1 MTTTTYGISPAP
13 ILQFFNNAGQPN
25 AGGSILT
32 QVGGVNYATYQDS
45 AGATPLP
52 NPIPLNS
59 RGEVSNSSGQSCQ
72 LFLEEGVVYE
82 FTLFDANGNQ
92 INQAQTVEAV
102 PGGSAGPA
110 TTAGRLV
117 VVSDSG
123 PGAGVLG
130 IDWPAQ
136 LEEMLRLWGVPDI
149 EVVTVA
155 QPNGTFYRA
164 LNNTD
169 MGGVT
174 ALQATIDL
182 APAMVLIVLGFNDA
196 NGSDGRTLAQIEGD
210 AQSFISQL
218 ATALPK
224 ASIYYGKQIGYDTT
238 HGTPGSL
245 LNRQVIPRI
254 WTIPTSGTDSAT
266 ISQDIAANTAVQA
279 NTTFSTLSSLQAYV
293 AGLSQVTGSFTM
305 DYYKIGRMGLMV
317 DGEHLYASGMRLLAC
332 EALDGLQSLSVF
344 KNMRTNSQSWQYW
357 DLQSLWSSFFS
368 DTGTDWALNFT
379 TTPEYFAVPFYNAL
393 WHAVYSYSATWMNQ
407 AHIGLTVQSK
417 DAVQLSA
424 DDFLFLTVRDALP
437 GTKPWIRWWLSG
449 TTKPALG
456 SAGTAQINAVDPTG
470 TLSYLVRGTE
480 FTSGAGTYNVEI
492 VQLVGSYYDCSER
505 LQITVI
511 APATQP
517 TLRNDWI
524 RCTMAGGTTVGS
536 TDTLVGMTSVI
547 AQSSVGGM
555 SLSAGG
561 IKVTYAGV
569 YRASADVLIAP
580 TGTGTV
586 AAAISVNS
594 VGTHAAQLGRQYL
607 GTSGAR
613 LGFAGSQLISLN
625 AGDTVLLDCLSASGG
640 SVVDEGNSAWNNL
653 CLEGPLLP

>member
-13 ILQFFNNAGQPN
+13 ILQFFNNAGQPT

-102 PGGSAGPA
+102 PAASSGPTGS
-110 TTAGRLV
+110 AGRLV

-130 IDWPAQ
+130 IDWPSQ
-136 LEEMLRLWGVPDI
+136 LEEMLRLWGVADV

-155 QPNGTFYRA
+155 QPNSTFYRA

-182 APAMVLIVLGFNDA
+182 APDMVLIVLGFNDA

-218 ATALPK
+218 ASALPK
-224 ASIYYGKQIGYDTT
+224 APIYYGKQIAYDTT

-245 LNRQVIPRI
+245 LNRQVIPRL
-254 WTIPTSGTDSAT
+254 WTIPTSGVDAAT
-266 ISQDIAANTAVQA
+266 ISQDIAANTAAQG
-279 NTTFSTLSSLQAYV
+279 NTTFSTLGSLQAYI
-293 AGLSQVTGSFTM
+293 AGLSQVAGSFTM

-317 DGEHLYASGMRLLAC
+317 DGEHLHTSGMRLLAC
-332 EALDGLQSLSVF
+332 EALDGLQGLGVF
-344 KNMRTNSQSWQYW
+344 KNMRTNSQNWQYW

-379 TTPEYFAVPFYNAL
+379 TTPEFFAVPFYNSL

-417 DAVQLSA
+417 DALQYSA
-424 DDFLFLTVRDALP
+424 DDFLFLTIRDALP
-437 GTKPWIRWWLSG
+437 ATKPWIRWWLSG

-456 SAGTAQINAVDPTG
+456 SAGTAQINAVDVTG
-470 TLSYLVRGTE
+470 TLSYLVRGVE
-480 FTSGAGTYNVEI
+480 FTNGPGVYNIEI
-492 VQLVGSYYDCSER
+492 VELVGSYYDCSER

-517 TLRNDWI
+517 MLRNDWI
-524 RCTMAGGTTVGS
+524 RCTMAGGTTVNS
-536 TDTLVGMTSVI
+536 TDTIIPLSSVVD
-547 AQSSVGGM
+547 QSGVGGM
-555 SLSAGG
+555 SLSGGG
-561 IKVTYAGV
+561 IKVTYAGA
-569 YRASADVLIAP
+569 YRVSGNALIAP
-580 TGTGTV
+580 SGTGTV
-586 AAAISVNS
+586 AATVSVNTA
-594 VGTHAAQLGRQYL
+594 GGHAAQLGRQYL

-613 LGFAGSQLISLN
+613 LGFSGCQIISLN
-625 AGDTVLLDCLSASGG
+625 AGDVVYLTGLSVSGG
-640 SVVDEGNSAWNNL
+640 STVDEGNSAWNNL